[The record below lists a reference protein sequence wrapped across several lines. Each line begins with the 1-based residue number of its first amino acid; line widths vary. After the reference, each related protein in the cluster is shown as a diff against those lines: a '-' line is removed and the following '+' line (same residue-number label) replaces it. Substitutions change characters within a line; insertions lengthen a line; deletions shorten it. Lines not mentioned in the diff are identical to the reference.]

1 MSDELSRGVRHGHG
15 EARRPSDDAMAGGEA
30 RPTGP
35 TALGPIVSPRLLA
48 LSRAMAEYAIA
59 EIVAG
64 GLMDERAAA
73 ARYGAIVGQMI
84 GDAAEQQ
91 RGKRVAAEQEKEKAK
106 ARKHRAAK
114 AKAR

>member
-1 MSDELSRGVRHGHG
+1 MADELSHGVRHGHG
-15 EARRPSDDAMAGGEA
+15 EARRPSDSALAGGEA

-73 ARYGAIVGQMI
+73 DRYGAIVGQMVS
-84 GDAAEQQ
+84 DAAEQQ
-91 RGKRVAAEQEKEKAK
+91 RGKREAAEQAKEKAK
-106 ARKHRAAK
+106 ARKHRVV
-114 AKAR
+114 KAR